1 MSAMS
6 DVASSFSERLKMI
19 SLKQQVILQ
28 DPETGL
34 YFDYQTD
41 DTQTIKWVADIDK
54 ATRLSMPETVYL
66 SETNTRFDACIILPA
81 P

>member
-1 MSAMS
+1 
-6 DVASSFSERLKMI
+6 MI

-41 DTQTIKWVADIDK
+41 DTQTIKWVSDIDK
-54 ATRLSMPETVYL
+54 ASRLTMPETVYL
-66 SETNTRFDACIILPA
+66 SETNVRFESCIILPA
-81 P
+81 PKPVKG